1 MRRRDFLAL
10 LSSVPASLPFMAQA
24 QQQTGV
30 LRVGNVGTLSRSMPW
45 LVAFEQRMAELG
57 YRDGQNFVFDFVKVK
72 LSAAEDVEA
81 GLEAGFRET
90 VARKADLLLANGP
103 ERQLKAALAA
113 SQTTP
118 IVMVAMDYD
127 PIARGYITG
136 LNQPGGRI
144 AGVFVRQVELAVKRL
159 HLLKDAFPE
168 MRSAV
173 VFFDEV
179 SRDQWEAV
187 QRAGVELGLRLTG
200 VELKSPFDCDGALAE
215 APPEDRKNLYVLTS
229 PHFFAD
235 RERQAQFALR
245 NRLTS
250 MFGFREMVEA
260 GGLMSYGVSVT
271 AAFRRAAEIADRIAR
286 GAKPG
291 DLPIEQPT
299 KFDFV
304 VNLKTAKA
312 LGLDIPPIL
321 LAAADEVIE

>member
-1 MRRRDFLAL
+1 
-10 LSSVPASLPFMAQA
+10 
-24 QQQTGV
+24 
-30 LRVGNVGTLSRSMPW
+30 MPW
-45 LVAFEQRMAELG
+45 LVAFEQRLVELG
-57 YRDGQNFVFDFVKVK
+57 YRDGQNLVFDFVKVK
-72 LSAAEDVEA
+72 SSAAEDVEA
-81 GLEAGFRET
+81 EFRET
-90 VARKADLLLANGP
+90 VARKADVLLANGP
-103 ERQLKAALAA
+103 EFMLKAALAA
-113 SQTTP
+113 TQTIP
-118 IVMVAMDYD
+118 IVMVALDYD

-136 LNQPGGRI
+136 LNQPGGQRI
-144 AGVFVRQVELAVKRL
+144 AGVFVRQIELAVKRL

-200 VELKSPFDCDGALAE
+200 VELKSPFDYDGALAE

-229 PHFFAD
+229 PYFVAD

-250 MFGFREMVEA
+250 MFGLREWVDA
-260 GGLMSYGVSVT
+260 GGLMSYGVSLMAT
-271 AAFRRAAEIADRIAR
+271 FRRAAEIVDRIAR

-304 VNLKTAKA
+304 VNLKTAKV
-312 LGLDIPPIL
+312 LGLTIPPSIL
-321 LAAADEVIE
+321 ARADEVIE